1 MNASRRINQASLDLS
16 LNLYKQI
23 NGAPDGNVIF
33 SPYSIAAAFSMV
45 LLGAKENT
53 AVELVKALGYT
64 DESTSD
70 VHQAQMETM
79 VGLLKN
85 SGKVTLDTANKL
97 FIEQSYDLEHQYL
110 EACHRYYD
118 NEAESVDFCKSP
130 ENSRIKINKWVES
143 KTKNKIVNLVPPGSI
158 DSLTRLVIANAV
170 YFKGDW
176 KDKFDFKN
184 TRVMDFHI
192 NPEKKTQVRMMMQE
206 SKFIIGHDLELGVQI
221 VKVPY
226 EGGKVS
232 MILLVPTDRFG
243 LNELEEKLTVQNLHS
258 LASPQHFEEIVLSL
272 PQFKVEYD
280 FNIVPAL
287 KALGVNDLFN
297 AAGANLQGMSGRPD
311 LHVSGAY
318 HKAFVEVNEEGT
330 EAAAATAV
338 VVVLNS
344 LPLPP
349 VKVTCDHPFMFL
361 IKHESTQT
369 VLFMGKYTSPP
380 K

>member
-1 MNASRRINQASLDLS
+1 M
-16 LNLYKQI
+16 
-23 NGAPDGNVIF
+23 
-33 SPYSIAAAFSMV
+33 
-45 LLGAKENT
+45 
-53 AVELVKALGYT
+53 
-64 DESTSD
+64 
-70 VHQAQMETM
+70 
-79 VGLLKN
+79 
-85 SGKVTLDTANKL
+85 
-97 FIEQSYDLEHQYL
+97 
-110 EACHRYYD
+110 
-118 NEAESVDFCKSP
+118 
-130 ENSRIKINKWVES
+130 
-143 KTKNKIVNLVPPGSI
+143 
-158 DSLTRLVIANAV
+158 
-170 YFKGDW
+170 
-176 KDKFDFKN
+176 
-184 TRVMDFHI
+184 
-192 NPEKKTQVRMMMQE
+192 
-206 SKFIIGHDLELGVQI
+206 QI

-226 EGGKVS
+226 KGGGVS
-232 MILLVPTDRFG
+232 MVLLVSTDRFG
-243 LNELEEKLTVQNLHS
+243 LNELEKKLTVQNLHS
-258 LASPQHFEEIVLSL
+258 LASPQHFETVVLSL

-287 KALGVNDLFN
+287 KALEVNDLFN